1 MNVSDKIIQIA
12 KENNGVVT
20 TAVLSEKGILRG
32 NLKKLVDNGKL
43 EKTVRGVYILPEVW
57 EDEFVNL
64 QARFK
69 KGIFSNETA
78 LFLWDLTDRTPNRYD
93 MTFPDNY
100 NLTNAKNE
108 GVNCTRVK
116 QEWYLEGETFI
127 ESPCGNK
134 IAAYNMERTLCDIL
148 RKREGADTGVNTEA
162 FKRYVARNDKNI
174 PLLSEYAKKFRIE
187 KKVRRYL
194 EVLI

>member
-1 MNVSDKIIQIA
+1 MNISDQIIQLA
-12 KENNGVVT
+12 RENNGVIT
-20 TAVLSEKGILRG
+20 TSDLSEKGILRG
-32 NLKKLVDNGKL
+32 NLKKLVDTGKL
-43 EKTVRGVYILPEVW
+43 EKTARGVYILPEIW

-100 NLTNAKNE
+100 NVTNAKNE
-108 GVNCTRVK
+108 GISCSRVK
-116 QEWYLEGETFI
+116 REWYKEGEVQKK
-127 ESPCGNK
+127 SPGGNK
-134 IAAYNMERTLCDIL
+134 VIAYNMERTLCDIL
-148 RKREGADTGVNTEA
+148 RKRSGIDTGVITES
-162 FKRYVARNDKNI
+162 FKRYTARKDKNI
-174 PLLSEYAKKFRIE
+174 PLLSEYAKIFRVE
-187 KKVRRYL
+187 EKVRRYL

>member
-1 MNVSDKIIQIA
+1 MNVSDKIIQHA

-20 TAVLSEKGILRG
+20 TTALSEKGILRG
-32 NLKKLVDNGKL
+32 NLKKLVDEGKL
-43 EKTVRGVYILPEVW
+43 EKTARGVYILPEIW

-78 LFLWDLTDRTPNRYD
+78 LFLWDLTDRTPNRYN
-93 MTFPDNY
+93 MTFPQNY

-108 GVNCTRVK
+108 GVNCSRVK
-116 QEWYLEGETFI
+116 LKWHLEGKTQI
-127 ESPCGNK
+127 ESPGGNK
-134 IAAYNMERTLCDIL
+134 ILAYNMERTLCDIL
-148 RKREGADTGVNTEA
+148 RKRSGVDTGIIVEA
-162 FKRYVARNDKNI
+162 FKRYAVRKDKNI
-174 PLLSEYAKKFRIE
+174 PLLSEYAKKFRVE
-187 KKVRRYL
+187 EKVRRYL

>member
-1 MNVSDKIIQIA
+1 MNISDQIIQLA
-12 KENNGVVT
+12 RENNGVIT
-20 TAVLSEKGILRG
+20 TSDLSEKGILRG
-32 NLKKLVDNGKL
+32 NLKKLVDTGKL
-43 EKTVRGVYILPEVW
+43 EKTARGVYILPEIW

-100 NLTNAKNE
+100 NVTNAKNE
-108 GVNCTRVK
+108 GISCSRVK
-116 QEWYLEGETFI
+116 REWYKEGEVQKK
-127 ESPCGNK
+127 SPGGNK
-134 IAAYNMERTLCDIL
+134 VIAYNMERTLCDIL
-148 RKREGADTGVNTEA
+148 RKRSGIDTGVITES
-162 FKRYVARNDKNI
+162 FKRYTARKDKNI
-174 PLLSEYAKKFRIE
+174 PLLSEYAKIFRIE
-187 KKVRRYL
+187 EKVRRYL